1 MKSLRRFVKDARRHK
16 GLALIVVLSMLAL
29 ATIVIL
35 AFLSVADT
43 EYKGTMT
50 YSASQT
56 ARRYADTAVNIVI
69 SQIRAGSDQD
79 TTMAG
84 RETHATQP
92 GAVRKYADNGAFLAG
107 YKLFSDSEMIYNS
120 TGAGVGTSPITDERN
135 FLLNSEPPATWNKGN
150 NLVRYL
156 DMNEPV
162 IKGVL
167 STTGVAGTA
176 QVYFPV
182 LDPRAALDMDPAG
195 GSPIPAE
202 GFTYETTTA
211 LSGSDLS
218 GKSDAG
224 GDAANISPVTKPNGT
239 ASPDTLRLAMPVQWL
254 YMLKDGTLGT
264 LDSNRI
270 FQSSGTSTPSELT
283 PIVGRIA
290 FWTDDETCKININTA
305 SEPTYQGQP
314 TYYHERDHQWAD
326 YPAARGEYQRFPGH
340 PATVALSS
348 VLYPNPFQTVSRNLD
363 AYGQTSGSAGLSL
376 SLGVKN
382 RIYEVA
388 PRINSGGSNAGTK
401 LFAADDFNSGGTSG
415 LTTNVDLTA
424 ALNEHLYA
432 SVDEL
437 FFSQLSSA
445 GVRVPT
451 VTDYGGGNLFNKQTI
466 ERASGFLTAQSRGS
480 EISMLGLPR
489 IAMWPVN
496 PSASKRTPFDDLI
509 IYCSTLGKDLSSAIN
524 MQTSNSYIFQ
534 RELPRDATHD
544 VNLPRNAKLLAML
557 DSILANA
564 KFPADTV
571 NGGNGNTFATK
582 LRNGNGF
589 DNYRQVIVE
598 MFDYIRSTNLQD
610 SFLIPN
616 ARTSWPSVTVYWGD
630 NPAALTQ
637 PNLYDERDRLEA
649 GFKTYTPGVAMNV
662 GATSNPFADV
672 SLPGHGQVTPANW
685 NVGGQ
690 NYRGFGRTVSISEIG
705 LQFICTADGQ
715 PDMYSWRHLVY
726 NTSAP
731 DPKDRG
737 YDIKPLGLTD
747 LKADFDQLVNWAK
760 NGIVSG
766 GRTALKVQND
776 QHEGLTPADFLIVHT
791 ELPDFNSDGTRIL
804 NAVQQRWNDNIDH
817 DGTGPQL
824 PPLNYAIKDR
834 YYSNFPPLTSED
846 VADQLYGTTID
857 PVTPENLGRQ
867 RSSHPGLNPNN
878 WNYTLRPNTPL
889 GPSINK
895 PGIHEKQIQALL
907 HLEFF
912 CPSVGYTEI
921 APEFTVVMPGQQLA
935 SIQVDGKSVFPNI
948 DVTLKSGKPIYQID
962 GTPEIGGYCSF
973 RRVVGGRGL
982 PQRKVY
988 GSSTAFPEDSTYN
1001 TIASGAIHG
1010 GIMNLDLVSDFFTV
1024 NADAPI
1030 AFYSS
1035 QIRID
1040 IYDSHNWQSRT
1051 PMQTIYFQM
1060 PRGTAPTPDLVVQ
1073 PSHLEQW
1080 VRPTDSAEFE
1090 HPTVQAPHWW
1100 AFHQGGALGRG
1111 PRGATIIWPGR
1122 FGDPNNGIFGGR
1134 FGQRINLTGDSA
1146 RNDNLGGRQSVPG
1159 STSLIYGWEPNNGN
1173 YAHVKRSVYNPALN
1187 HTQIAYDPATNYNT
1201 LAGTYGS
1208 DVVRTLQPGHGDA
1221 RLIAGKAVVP
1231 ATDWSPHVLYNSPN
1245 AYLAHNFSS
1254 YGAGGE
1260 PGFDRTGDAT
1270 MLVEDP
1276 LKRALPQAVNV
1287 PLGSGLVPD
1296 APYSGTATSGL
1307 NNTTNSL
1314 PPAFLA
1320 QRYYDFD
1327 DTDPGGR
1334 VGTFINKPDEG
1345 NYSVGNFQA
1354 NGWTQQVKWRAS
1366 YFRASGFGANFAP
1379 GSQSFFTPNR
1389 MISSPVMMGSLPSR
1403 LHTPNTGTDSGAW
1416 TNLLFRPHVQITN
1429 AAQRHPGQSTPPD
1442 HYLLDL
1448 FWMPV
1453 VEPYAISEPLST
1465 AGKIN
1470 MNYQMMP
1477 FTHIR
1482 RATAMHAVM
1491 KGELFAALPN
1501 ADHTRARGTR
1511 VGFGPQGRTAPKFQ
1525 DENKVGASAAEAAAR
1540 WYRSIAIDRLNDESG
1555 GADNAWWNVP
1565 ANQRVQATLRQFE
1578 ERFNFTATANGNGAS
1593 GIGGASSGLPATFR
1607 AGLFRSASQ
1616 ICEVHLIPS
1625 RVSVTGSNTAVTS
1638 PVPAVTDI
1646 TENIAA
1652 TSLNSYSDRE
1662 DAMVRFWSNHSS
1674 TGDNTRERPY
1684 SNLYAKLT
1692 TRSNTFR
1699 VHVRAQTIKKAGRGP
1714 SVNIFN
1720 PAEDQVT
1727 GEYRGSFLLERYI
1740 DMADLKAA
1748 GTAAD
1753 FTVGNPMD
1761 ETAHPPLDSYY
1772 RFRVLESKRFAP

>member
-79 TTMAG
+79 TTLAG
-84 RETHATQP
+84 RETHSTQP

-120 TGAGVGTSPITDERN
+120 TGAGVGTGPITDERN

-150 NLVRYL
+150 NLVRYV

-264 LDSNRI
+264 LDSKMT
-270 FQSSGTSTPSELT
+270 FQSSGTSQPSELT

-382 RIYEVA
+382 RIYEIA

-534 RELPRDATHD
+534 RELPRDSTHD
-544 VNLPRNAKLLAML
+544 VNLPRNAKLLTML

-564 KFPADTV
+564 RFPADTV

-616 ARTSWPSVTVYWGD
+616 ARTSWPSVSVYWGTTPGS
-630 NPAALTQ
+630 NA
-637 PNLYDERDRLEA
+637 PNVYDERDRLETS
-649 GFKTYTPGVAMNV
+649 FKTYTPGVAKNV

-715 PDMYSWRHLVY
+715 PDMYSWRHLDHVPADTTDPANPKPAGY
-726 NTSAP
+726 N
-731 DPKDRG
+731 
-737 YDIKPLGLTD
+737 IKPVTFINEPVSGSQQTSPAELD
-747 LKADFDQLVNWAK
+747 NYAKA
-760 NGIVSG
+760 GIVSG
-766 GRTALKVQND
+766 GRTALRVQNN
-776 QHEGLTPADFLIVHT
+776 QHDGLPITTFLIDH
-791 ELPDFNSDGTRIL
+791 ELPLGFQGAGVQIL
-804 NAVQQRWNDNIDH
+804 NAVAEKWNDPSTDNV
-817 DGTGPQL
+817 TPFQVK
-824 PPLNYAIKDR
+824 AR
-834 YYSNFPPLTSED
+834 YYSNFPPLSSPA
-846 VADQLYGTTID
+846 VADALYGTVGGPITD
-857 PVTPENLGRQ
+857 ANRGKHRNF
-867 RSSHPGLNPNN
+867 HPGINPDN
-878 WNYTLRPNTPL
+878 WNYTLPMDTPL
-889 GPSINK
+889 GPNPANSVE
-895 PGIHEKQIQALL
+895 EKMVQALL

-921 APEFTVVMPGQQLA
+921 APEFTVVMPGQQLN
-935 SIQVDGKSVFPNI
+935 SIEVNRRAIFPNT
-948 DVTLKSGKPIYQID
+948 DVVLKSGTPIYQID
-962 GTPEIGGYCSF
+962 GAPEIGGYCSF
-973 RRVVGGRGL
+973 RRVAAGRGL
-982 PQRKVY
+982 PPRQ
-988 GSSTAFPEDSTYN
+988 GMPDDPTYN
-1001 TIASGAIHG
+1001 GTASGAIHG
-1010 GIMNLDLVSDFFTV
+1010 GIMNLDLVSNFFKV
-1024 NADAPI
+1024 ESAPPI
-1030 AFYSS
+1030 SFQSG

-1051 PMQTIYFQM
+1051 PMQTIYFKL
-1060 PRGTAPTPDLVVQ
+1060 PLGTAPTPDLVVQ
-1073 PSHLEQW
+1073 PSHIERW
-1080 VRPTDSAEFE
+1080 VRQSDSAIFQ

-1100 AFHQGGALGRG
+1100 AFHQGGALGRAN
-1111 PRGATIIWPGR
+1111 ATTTIWPGR
-1122 FGDPNNGIFGGR
+1122 FGDPNNGIFAGR

-1173 YAHVKRSVYNPALN
+1173 YANVKRIDNSAAAPALRF
-1187 HTQIAYDPATNYNT
+1187 TRIAYDTATNYNT
-1201 LAGTYGS
+1201 LARHYGS

-1231 ATDWSPHVLYNSPN
+1231 ATDWSPHVLYNSPR
-1245 AYLAHNFSS
+1245 AFLAHNFSS

-1270 MLVEDP
+1270 MLAEDP

-1354 NGWTQQVKWRAS
+1354 SGWNQPVKWRAS

-1501 ADHTRARGTR
+1501 ADHSRARGTR
-1511 VGFGPQGRTAPKFQ
+1511 VAFGPQGKTAPIFR
-1525 DENKVGASAAEAAAR
+1525 DENKLGGDAAAR

-1578 ERFNFTATANGNGAS
+1578 ERFNFTSTANGNGAS
-1593 GIGGASSGLPATFR
+1593 GIGGAASGLPATFR